1 MWCCGVLDGSPAG
14 RDVAGRLRME
24 LKRLSEKVLLALVG
38 DGVRTGSEGMPES
51 VCGRGRRC
59 CSVLVLRAVVDEGRL
74 SMKLW
79 MDPLRWRDGAE
90 EADDE
95 KEDNLLR
102 LFWRVKTLPK
112 ALASA
117 LSPWLSTPSFTASR
131 AMP

>member
-1 MWCCGVLDGSPAG
+1 
-14 RDVAGRLRME
+14 ME

-59 CSVLVLRAVVDEGRL
+59 CSVLVLRAVVDEGKL